1 MKRPVNLEKDFV
13 DFVKLCN
20 LYEVKYL
27 VIGGYAVS
35 IHGYPRS
42 TKDLDILIKLSEEN
56 AAKMKNVIDEFG
68 FASLKLTKK
77 DFLKPDFV
85 TQLGQEPIRIDILND
100 IDGLDYEEAW
110 KNRKMVNYEGEPISF
125 IGYNELLK
133 IKAIAG
139 RPQDLADISKL
150 KKRNKKKK

>member
-1 MKRPVNLEKDFV
+1 MKQPISLESDFV
-13 DFVKLCN
+13 DFLKLCN
-20 LYEVKYL
+20 LNEVKYL

-42 TKDLDILIKLSEEN
+42 TKDLDVLIQMSEEN
-56 AAKMKNVIDEFG
+56 AEKMKKVIDDFG
-68 FASLKLTKK
+68 FASLKLTKE

-110 KNRKMVNYEGEPISF
+110 RNRRMVNYEGVQIPF
-125 IGYNELLK
+125 IGYNELLQ

-150 KKRNKKKK
+150 EKRNKKKK

>member
-20 LYEVKYL
+20 HYEVKYL

-35 IHGYPRS
+35 VHGYPRS